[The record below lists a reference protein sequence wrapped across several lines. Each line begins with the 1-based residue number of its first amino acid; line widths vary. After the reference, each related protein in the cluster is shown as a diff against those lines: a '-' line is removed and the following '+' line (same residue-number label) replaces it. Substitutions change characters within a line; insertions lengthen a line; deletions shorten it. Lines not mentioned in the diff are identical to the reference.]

1 MMAAAVPAKL
11 ESSRIMNLP
20 ACTMLSL
27 LLAFAPATADAQSPD
42 QGGLLTVG
50 PDEPEMAAAIEQARA
65 SLDQFLT
72 LSEAP
77 PPGTAKFKLKVV
89 IEDGNAAEHFW
100 VIPFHRTATG
110 FAGTLANEPQAVHN
124 VVNGQDIEFT
134 RDDISDWGYT
144 RDGRQVGSF
153 TVCVMLKK
161 MPEEDAEYLRNNY
174 GFDC

>member
-1 MMAAAVPAKL
+1 M
-11 ESSRIMNLP
+11 
-20 ACTMLSL
+20 
-27 LLAFAPATADAQSPD
+27 LAFAPMPAGAQSSGQD
-42 QGGLLTVG
+42 GDRTLAVER
-50 PDEPEMAAAIEQARA
+50 DDPEMALAIEQARA
-65 SLDQFLT
+65 SLDEFLT
-72 LSEAP
+72 LFEAP
-77 PPGTAKFKLKVV
+77 PSGTARFKLKVKV
-89 IEDGNAAEHFW
+89 EDENATEHFW

-110 FAGTLANEPQAVHN
+110 FSGTLANEPQAVRN

-161 MPEEDAEYLRNNY
+161 MPEEDADYLRNNY

>member
-1 MMAAAVPAKL
+1 MK
-11 ESSRIMNLP
+11 LP

-27 LLAFAPATADAQSPD
+27 ILAFAPVSANAQSPD
-42 QGGLLTVG
+42 QGGDKVLTVA
-50 PDEPEMAAAIEQARA
+50 PDDSEMAAAIEQARA
-65 SLDQFLT
+65 SLDEFLT

-77 PPGTAKFKLKVV
+77 PSGTAKFKLKVA
-89 IEDGNAAEHFW
+89 IRDGNAVEHFW

-110 FAGTLANEPQAVHN
+110 FAGILANEPQAVHN

-134 RDDISDWGYT
+134 RDDVSDWGYT
-144 RDGRQVGSF
+144 KNGRQVGSF

-161 MPEEDAEYLRNNY
+161 MPKEDADYLRNNY